1 MNFSFTEDH
10 NMIAQMVKDFTEKE
24 IRANVRKWDE
34 EQHFP
39 KELFKKAGELGLMGV
54 LVPEEFGGAGLGY
67 FEYIAVIAEISKACG
82 SNPLSSTAREWS
94 TISCVGTTGLT

>member
-24 IRANVRKWDE
+24 IRPNVRKWE

-67 FEYIAVIAEISKACG
+67 FEYIAVIAEISKVCG
-82 SNPLSSTAREWS
+82 SIGLS
-94 TISCVGTTGLT
+94 

>member
-24 IRANVRKWDE
+24 IRPNVRKWDE

-39 KELFKKAGELGLMGV
+39 RSCLKAGELD
-54 LVPEEFGGAGLGY
+54 
-67 FEYIAVIAEISKACG
+67 
-82 SNPLSSTAREWS
+82 
-94 TISCVGTTGLT
+94 